1 MGIFGKWLGGGL
13 GFAVG
18 GPIGG
23 LLGFLVGSMIDST
36 TVHTSTYTAGTGRT
50 SQGDFGMSLLVLVAA
65 VMKADGKVVKSELD
79 YVKQFFVRQFGQ
91 ESAKQA
97 LLMLK
102 DILKQLVVSMIDSTT
117 VHTTTYTAGTA
128 RTSQGDFGMSLLVL
142 VAAVM
147 KADGKVVKSELDY
160 VKQFFVSQF
169 GQESA
174 KQALLMLK
182 DILKQDIPVRDVCL
196 QIKGNMDYS
205 SRLQLLHLLFN
216 LSLADSVI
224 HPSEIQIIESI
235 SSYLGVNSN
244 DFLSIRNMFI
254 PETDSSYKILEID
267 PSSSN
272 EEVKK
277 AYRRMAMKYHPDKVS
292 HLGDDIRKSADDK
305 FAMVNEAYEKIK
317 RERNIN

>member
-13 GFAVG
+13 GFVMG

-23 LLGFLVGSMIDST
+23 LLGFLVGSMIDGT
-36 TVHTSTYTAGTGRT
+36 TVHTSAYGSGTART

-102 DILKQLVVSMIDSTT
+102 DIL
-117 VHTTTYTAGTA
+117 
-128 RTSQGDFGMSLLVL
+128 R
-142 VAAVM
+142 
-147 KADGKVVKSELDY
+147 
-160 VKQFFVSQF
+160 
-169 GQESA
+169 QE
-174 KQALLMLK
+174 
-182 DILKQDIPVRDVCL
+182 IPVRDVCL

-216 LSLADSVI
+216 VSLADSVI
-224 HPSEIQIIESI
+224 HSSEIEIIEKI
-235 SSYLGVNSN
+235 AAYLGVASG
-244 DFLSIRNMFI
+244 DFLSIKNMFI

-267 PSSSN
+267 QDSSN

-277 AYRRMAMKYHPDKVS
+277 AYRRMAMKYHPDKVN
-292 HLGDDIRKSADDK
+292 HLGEDFRKSADEK
-305 FAMVNEAYEKIK
+305 FARVNEAYEKIK
-317 RERNIN
+317 KERNMN